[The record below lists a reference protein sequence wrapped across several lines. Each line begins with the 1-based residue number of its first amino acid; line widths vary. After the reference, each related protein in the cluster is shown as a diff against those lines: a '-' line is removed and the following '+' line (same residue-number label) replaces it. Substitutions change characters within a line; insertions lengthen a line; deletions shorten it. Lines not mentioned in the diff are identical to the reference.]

1 MNKRTAALLIEDDAK
16 LASLVA
22 EYLGQNEVDVT
33 IAGDGERGLAALKKA
48 AFDVVLL
55 DLMLPRRDGF
65 SVCEA
70 LRIRGTRVP
79 ILMLTARGA
88 VEDRV
93 KGLDSGADDYLPQP
107 FAFQALL
114 ARVRALARR
123 ESVHKSNVIRIG
135 DLELD
140 ALSRSARR
148 AGRDIAL
155 TPHEFSLLEA
165 LARNEGRTVTREMI
179 QECVWGDDE
188 SYSNVVSYHVAS
200 LRKKLDA
207 DHPVKLIHTVYGV
220 GYVLR
225 APVAG
230 AGVGE

>member
-1 MNKRTAALLIEDDAK
+1 MRVLVIEDDE
-16 LASLVA
+16 VIA
-22 EYLGQNEVDVT
+22 ERIQAGLEKARYTVDV
-33 IAGDGERGLAALKKA
+33 AYDGETGLRMARDGSYA
-48 AFDVVLL
+48 VVLL

-70 LRIRGTRVP
+70 LRIRGNRVP

-93 KGLDSGADDYLPQP
+93 KGLDSGADDYLPKP
-107 FAFQALL
+107 FAFQELL

-225 APVAG
+225 APAAG
-230 AGVGE
+230 AGAGE